1 MFLGLDLGTSSVKA
15 LLLDREG
22 RELGEGSHPYA
33 VRAPRP
39 GWAESDPS
47 DWLSGALA
55 AARKAIADRG
65 PEVGAIAVCGQ
76 MHGVVLVDEGGQPLR
91 PAILW
96 ADTRATAEVE
106 RFRRLPGPM
115 RRQLGNPAASG
126 MAGPTLLWLRDHE
139 PDVFRRARWA
149 LQPKDWLRAR
159 LGGGLVSDHTDASAT
174 LLYDLEQ
181 SSWHARVLE
190 RLGLQP
196 DLLPRLWESWSVT
209 GTLGRDLAGE
219 MGIDS
224 GIPIAAGAADT
235 AAALLGSGLVDP
247 GAVQVTVGT
256 GGQIVAPLDR
266 PRPDP
271 AERTHCFRAV
281 APDRWYRMA
290 AILNAGLALEWVLR
304 VLDCS
309 WDEVYRQAFQVAPG
323 ADGVTFLPYLNGER
337 TPLFDPSASGAWI
350 GLHAGH
356 GRGHLLRAALEG
368 VGFALRQALEA
379 LESTGLAA
387 PSLRLAGG
395 GTLDPRWRR
404 LLADI
409 LGRPL
414 LPLAVAAASA
424 RGAALL
430 AAVAGGALSS
440 VRESLALAPHTGRAI
455 EPQADRGAL
464 ESAYRR
470 YTVLAGEAAMLSG
483 DHEGGRAQRGAAG
496 RAPGGAHP

>member
-33 VRAPRP
+33 VRAPLP
-39 GWAESDPS
+39 GWAESNPT
-47 DWLSGALA
+47 DWLSATLA
-55 AARKAIADRG
+55 AARQAIAGRG
-65 PEVGAIAVCGQ
+65 GQVGAIAVCGQ
-76 MHGVVLVDEGGQPLR
+76 MHGVVLVDERGQPLR

-96 ADTRATAEVE
+96 ADTRAAVEVE
-106 RFRRLPGPM
+106 RFRSLPGPM
-115 RRQLGNPAASG
+115 RKELGNPAACG

-139 PDVFRRARWA
+139 PDVLRRARSA

-181 SSWHARVLE
+181 SNWHSGVLE
-190 RLGLQP
+190 RLGLDP
-196 DLLPRLWESWSVT
+196 DLLPKLTESWSVT
-209 GTLGRDLAGE
+209 GTLARDLAGD
-219 MGIDS
+219 MGIES
-224 GIPIAAGAADT
+224 GTPFAAGAGDT
-235 AAALLGSGLVDP
+235 AAALLGSGLIDP

-271 AERTHCFRAV
+271 AERTHCFRAA
-281 APDRWYRMA
+281 APDRWYGMA

-395 GTLDPRWRR
+395 GTLDPRWRQ

-414 LPLAVAAASA
+414 LPLPVAAASA

-430 AAVAGGALSS
+430 AAVAAGALSS
-440 VRESLALAPHTGRAI
+440 VRESLALAPHIGQAI

-470 YTVLAGEAAMLSG
+470 YTVLAGEVAMLSG
-483 DHEGGRAQRGAAG
+483 DHEGGRAQRGATG
-496 RAPGGAHP
+496 RAPGGAHS